1 MSVAI
6 VLLDVHENVLYTFA
20 RDNHSFGEIE
30 MDAVMISMD
39 EFEAAM
45 TEGKKRAPYGQNRVL
60 LKKAE
65 AEPAKLVFE
74 DEKKALSKLTA
85 LSVVRRKMNAQ
96 VRMFRRGNA
105 IFLGPGDYVP
115 SNRSPRAK

>member
-1 MSVAI
+1 MGMQVEKI
-6 VLLDVHENVLYTFA
+6 TLN
-20 RDNHSFGEIE
+20 
-30 MDAVMISMD
+30 

-45 TEGKKRAPYGQNRVL
+45 VEGKKRAPYGQNRVL

-65 AEPAKLVFE
+65 AEPCKLVFE
-74 DEKKALSKLTA
+74 NEKKAVSKQTA

-105 IFLGPGDYVP
+105 VFLGPGDYVP
-115 SNRSPRAK
+115 SNRGPRAK

>member
-1 MSVAI
+1 MQVEKI
-6 VLLDVHENVLYTFA
+6 T
-20 RDNHSFGEIE
+20 
-30 MDAVMISMD
+30 MD
-39 EFEAAM
+39 EFAQAQ
-45 TEGKKRAPYGQNRVL
+45 TEGSKRAPYGQNRVL

-65 AEPAKLVFE
+65 TEPTKLVFE
-74 DEKKALSKLTA
+74 DEKKAVSKQTA

-115 SNRSPRAK
+115 SNRGPRAK